1 MSKGF
6 GSRADMLSTKF
17 DEVSR
22 NSIWREHCEKEQAMA
37 GLDQD
42 RDFVITNP
50 HSSTCPVVCSL
61 PRERGARRSRA
72 RNAARCG
79 ACCRPRRAGGVL
91 GVWLLRLRDQVGQGG
106 RQGRA
111 GDTPSRGERVPTAR
125 SVGFGSV
132 SGVGVGNWLRLGPF
146 SEAAPTPPTTRHVAA
161 RGVSGWAPCGTAIA
175 PSPRLHQQPKEVT
188 TSPRLTPCAFPAP
201 AVTTIPEKPN
211 NVKPQMKVS
220 GDTIAKAN
228 ETLRAMGAVAGLED
242 AKDGATE
249 PLTSAQEYG
258 FAHQPL
264 VPRNPMF
271 HHGRNTCNITDYAA
285 QYYAMTKTTPFTRRD
300 D

>member
-1 MSKGF
+1 
-6 GSRADMLSTKF
+6 
-17 DEVSR
+17 
-22 NSIWREHCEKEQAMA
+22 MA

-125 SVGFGSV
+125 YVGFGSV

-175 PSPRLHQQPKEVT
+175 PSPRLHQQPKEVNL
-188 TSPRLTPCAFPAP
+188 SSSDPVRLSCACSDDHPREAKQCQAP
-201 AVTTIPEKPN
+201 DEGERRHHRQGQRDVARDGRCGGPGGRK
-211 NVKPQMKVS
+211 
-220 GDTIAKAN
+220 GRRH
-228 ETLRAMGAVAGLED
+228 RA
-242 AKDGATE
+242 
-249 PLTSAQEYG
+249 
-258 FAHQPL
+258 AHQRARVWL
-264 VPRNPMF
+264 CASTA
-271 HHGRNTCNITDYAA
+271 GAA
-285 QYYAMTKTTPFTRRD
+285 QPDVPPRAQHVQHHRLRCAILRHDQDHAVYTQR
-300 D
+300 

>member
-1 MSKGF
+1 MTLHRSGTWEQADKVSSIQRAAPCGHSARFAASSLSRRTARLTAQEGQAESAAAGARGAARSRCGGGGGAGAQTSAVRSPLAAEAMSKGF

-111 GDTPSRGERVPTAR
+111 GDTPSRGERVPFAR

-132 SGVGVGNWLRLGPF
+132 SGRGRGKLVAPWPLLRGRANAANDAPRRSARRQWVGTLWDG
-146 SEAAPTPPTTRHVAA
+146 H
-161 RGVSGWAPCGTAIA
+161 
-175 PSPRLHQQPKEVT
+175 
-188 TSPRLTPCAFPAP
+188 CAEPAFAP
-201 AVTTIPEKPN
+201 AT
-211 NVKPQMKVS
+211 
-220 GDTIAKAN
+220 
-228 ETLRAMGAVAGLED
+228 
-242 AKDGATE
+242 
-249 PLTSAQEYG
+249 
-258 FAHQPL
+258 
-264 VPRNPMF
+264 
-271 HHGRNTCNITDYAA
+271 
-285 QYYAMTKTTPFTRRD
+285 
-300 D
+300 